1 MRRRGL
7 FGGLILAVCAACS
20 PENGTAQRAL
30 RIAVHSDPL
39 SLDPYRHNESLTFS
53 LLRNVF
59 EPLTSFDA
67 RMQVGP
73 SLATSWENPDDST
86 WVFHLRPGVRF
97 HDGQPFGAPDVVWS
111 LNRARLPEVSSF
123 GSYLVAV
130 ANVRATDDLT
140 VVITTQGP
148 YPILLNK
155 LAFVAIVPRGSPVPI
170 EHPVGTGPYRFLSF
184 SPGKGL
190 ALEAFAGYWGAP
202 PEERRVDFM
211 PVSEREE
218 RLRLLEER
226 AVDVAQDPGPASA
239 DRLTEGKGLRLVRGD
254 GLLVIYLLLRHDRP
268 PLDDLRVRQAIDLAI
283 DRQALVDELWQGY
296 ATPVGQL
303 VSRNA
308 FGYSN
313 ALAAPA
319 RDLGRA
325 RALLAAAGHPN
336 GLDLEIEFRTD
347 REIVAAALARQLAQ
361 AGIRVRATGSPWAEL
376 FPRLRDGGLSQAYI
390 GGVLAA
396 SADASDVFDG
406 MVHSRDP
413 ARGYGDNNHAGY
425 RNPMLDRLIEESGST
440 LDMLSRRHLLEECS
454 ALLAKDSVYL
464 PLFAPYTLYGARAEF
479 LWQPRL
485 DGWILASEV
494 TRSSP
499 RPAPATPR

>member
-7 FGGLILAVCAACS
+7 FGGLFLAACAACS
-20 PENGTAQRAL
+20 PGHETTQRAL

-39 SLDPYRHNESLTFS
+39 SLDPYRHNEALTFS

-97 HDGQPFGAPDVVWS
+97 HDGQPFGAQDVVWS
-111 LNRARLPEVSSF
+111 LNRARLPEASSF
-123 GSYLVAV
+123 ASYLVAV
-130 ANVRATDDLT
+130 ANVHAIDDLT
-140 VVITTQGP
+140 LTITTTGP

-170 EHPVGTGPYRFLSF
+170 VHPVGTGPYRFVSF
-184 SPGKGL
+184 APGKGL
-190 ALEAFAGYWGAP
+190 ALEAFDGYWGAP
-202 PEERRVDFM
+202 PEERQVEFI
-211 PVSEREE
+211 PVTDRSERV
-218 RLRLLEER
+218 RLLEER
-226 AVDVAQDPGPASA
+226 AIDVAQDPGPGNAP
-239 DRLTEGKGLRLVRGD
+239 RLTAANGLRLVRGE

-283 DRQALVDELWQGY
+283 DRQGLVDELWQGY
-296 ATPVGQL
+296 ATPAGQL

-308 FGYSN
+308 FGYSD

-319 RDLGRA
+319 RDLARA
-325 RALLAAAGHPN
+325 RALLTAAGHPD
-336 GLDLEIEFRTD
+336 GLDLEIEFRAD
-347 REIVAAALARQLAQ
+347 RETIAAALIHQLAE
-361 AGIRVRATGSPWAEL
+361 AGIRVRGTGSAWSEL
-376 FPRLRDGGLSQAYI
+376 FPRLRDGGLHQAYL

-413 ARGYGDNNHAGY
+413 LRGYGDNNHAGY
-425 RNPMLDRLIEESGST
+425 RNPMLDQLIEESGST
-440 LDMLSRRHLLEECS
+440 LDMLGRRHLLEECS
-454 ALLAKDSVYL
+454 ALLAKDDVYL
-464 PLFAPYTLYGARAEF
+464 PLFAPYTLYGAREEI

-485 DGWILASEV
+485 DGWILASQV

-499 RPAPATPR
+499 RPEPATPR